1 LVDEEGH
8 NVLDYIWTWQYV
20 SKSWKVQV
28 ENYVFRLAYQ
38 VSKVDVATMPPLL
51 AIEETLKSN
60 LLI

>member
-1 LVDEEGH
+1 M
-8 NVLDYIWTWQYV
+8 LDYIWNWQYV

-28 ENYVFRLAYQ
+28 ETYVFWLAYQ
-38 VSKVDVATMPPLL
+38 VSKLDVATMSPLL